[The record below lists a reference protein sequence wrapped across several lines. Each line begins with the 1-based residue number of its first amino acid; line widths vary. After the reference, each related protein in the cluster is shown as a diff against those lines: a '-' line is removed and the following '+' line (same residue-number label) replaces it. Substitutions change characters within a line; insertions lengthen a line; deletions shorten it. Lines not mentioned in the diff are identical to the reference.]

1 MIRKWILPIL
11 AISLLVFAI
20 AYSLYL
26 NRPETNTPPPV
37 APARSP
43 YSNTVAGAGMVEP
56 NTQASGTGVI
66 SVGSQVAGVVTR
78 IYVSIGQEVKKG
90 DLLLELDNRVASAD
104 IAVRKTA
111 LASAEAQLRKLILQP
126 RPEEV
131 PVSQAQVNAAEAN
144 VRQTQD
150 QMERD
155 RKLAGTGALS
165 EQDRVAHE
173 QANVNAKSLLEY
185 AKANLALI
193 KAGAWEADKMI
204 ASAAVEQAKAQVSQA
219 ETMLHILQIQAQVSG
234 TILQINV
241 RQGEYISTIGGQSL
255 IQMGNLN
262 PLHVRV
268 NIDEEDLPR
277 LLLNSP
283 ARAKIR
289 GSYQQEELELKFVR
303 LEPTIVP
310 KTSLTGTNIER
321 VDTRVVQVIYALDPK
336 SKLVEEK
343 KVLVGQL
350 LDVFIDTKPRS
361 DSVNTGNVK

>member
-1 MIRKWILPIL
+1 MIRKWFLPIVAVAL
-11 AISLLVFAI
+11 FIFAI
-20 AYSLYL
+20 AYSLYVQ
-26 NRPETNTPPPV
+26 RPEMDTPPPA
-37 APARSP
+37 APTRSP
-43 YSNTVAGAGMVEP
+43 YGNTVAGAGMVEP

-66 SVGSQVAGVVTR
+66 NVGSQIAGVVSK
-78 IYVSIGQEVKKG
+78 INVSIGQEVKKG
-90 DLLLELDNRVASAD
+90 DLLIELDSRVADAEL
-104 IAVRKTA
+104 AVRKTA
-111 LASAEAQLRKLILQP
+111 LTAAESQLRKLNLQP

-131 PVSQAQVNAAEAN
+131 PVSQAQVDAAETN

-155 RKLAGTGALS
+155 RTLAGTGALS

-173 QANVNAKSLLEY
+173 QANINAKSLLQF

-193 KAGAWEADKMI
+193 KAGAWEADKLI
-204 ASAAVEQAKAQVSQA
+204 ASAAVEQAKAQVAQA
-219 ETMLHILQIQAQVSG
+219 ETMLRILQIQAPVSG

-277 LLLNSP
+277 LLFNGP

-289 GSYQQEELELKFVR
+289 GSFQQEELELKFVR
-303 LEPTIVP
+303 LEPSIVP

-336 SKLVEEK
+336 SKSATEK

-350 LDVFIDTKPRS
+350 LDVFIDTKA
-361 DSVNTGNVK
+361 DSERDNRNQMK